1 MTKTFSVLQAL
12 SYYGVEIPENKK
24 EYILEVFKNDIERA
38 YLQGAMDKLHSA
50 AGVTPQYK
58 SSLDYFD
65 ELYKP

>member
-12 SYYGVEIPENKK
+12 SLCGVEISEEEK
-24 EYILEVFKNDIERA
+24 EYILSVFRSDIERA

-50 AGVTPQYK
+50 AGVAPQYK
-58 SSLDYFD
+58 SSLDYFN

>member
-12 SYYGVEIPENKK
+12 SLYGVEIPENKK

-38 YLQGAMDKLHSA
+38 YLQGSMDKLHSA
-50 AGVTPQYK
+50 AGVAPQYK
-58 SSLDYFD
+58 SSLDYFN

>member
-12 SYYGVEIPENKK
+12 SLYGVEIPEEKK
-24 EYILEVFKNDIERA
+24 DIILEVFKNDIERA

-50 AGVTPQYK
+50 AGVAPQYK